1 VLSQSE
7 DKSDVIK
14 AISMGASGYLLK
26 NASLNT
32 IIDGIRT
39 VMAGGAS
46 LDAKVA
52 KYILNNVQKQRPDSA
67 NAARLTKR
75 EMQVL
80 ELISEG
86 QVKKQI
92 SHSLGISPP
101 TVATHVRHIYEK
113 LGVSNAPSAISKAY
127 RTGLLPPE

>member
-1 VLSQSE
+1 MLSQSE
-7 DKSDVIK
+7 DESDVIK

-39 VMAGGAS
+39 VVAGGAS

-75 EMQVL
+75 EMQ
-80 ELISEG
+80 G
-86 QVKKQI
+86 T
-92 SHSLGISPP
+92 G
-101 TVATHVRHIYEK
+101 THQRRPGEK
-113 LGVSNAPSAISKAY
+113 ANFS
-127 RTGLLPPE
+127 